1 VKFEEAMEKLQKI
14 TEELEQGELPLE
26 ETLQKFEEGT
36 KLIDFCEKKLNETE
50 KKIKV
55 LMKEEDKLVLK
66 DWEKENPEENSLTL
80 E

>member
-1 VKFEEAMEKLQKI
+1 MKFEEAIEKLQKI

-66 DWEKENPEENSLTL
+66 DLEKENPEEDSLSL
-80 E
+80 K

>member
-1 VKFEEAMEKLQKI
+1 MKFEEAIEKLQKI

-55 LMKEEDKLVLK
+55 LMKDEDKLVLK
-66 DWEKENPEENSLTL
+66 DWEKENPEKDSLTL
-80 E
+80 K